1 MDDIIKKVF
10 ENFKAYQKSTIP
22 LCEAEN
28 VISDFCKLPLS
39 GDLQERYIM
48 GNYNNH
54 NYDDNFIGS
63 EMLLPFY
70 NLIQKECKKL
80 FESEYSD
87 ARTLSGMNCLT
98 TLLMALTIYG
108 DKIMILSPQWG
119 GHMSVPFICDRL
131 GLIQYHAPYN
141 KEQYDLDFDKLNE
154 ILEKENIKFILLPPS
169 DIINPP
175 SVSRIKLQDRILLYD
190 ASQLLGLIAGKQIEN
205 PLRYSDR
212 IIMFGG
218 THKTLPGPAS
228 GIILTNNAE
237 FYASIEKEINP
248 KYLRHT
254 QMHQVASLL
263 FTLME
268 MSYFGEEY
276 MKSIVDLSNTLAA
289 ELEKYQFKIG
299 KINGRYSFTH
309 QIFIET
315 TKTDMQ
321 TIFRNGIL
329 HRVTLNDK
337 QKALFNGFGIRLGTQ
352 EIARYKWGADEAKL
366 IAIVLNELRKPQS
379 NSKLIKEIRNS
390 LPEKNIYYTF
400 PRDVYDEFKEYIMKP

>member
-1 MDDIIKKVF
+1 MDSIIREVF
-10 ENFKAYQKSTIP
+10 ENFNTYQKSTIP
-22 LCEAEN
+22 LCAAEN

-70 NLIQKECKKL
+70 NLIHEKCKTL
-80 FESEYSD
+80 FNSEYSD

-98 TLLMALTIYG
+98 TLLMALTVYG

-131 GLIQYHAPYN
+131 GLVQYHAPYT
-141 KEQYDLDFDKLNE
+141 KECYDLDFDKLNE
-154 ILEKENIKFILLPPS
+154 ILEEENIKFILLPPS
-169 DIINPP
+169 DIINPF
-175 SVSRIKLQDRILLYD
+175 SIDKINLQGRILLYD
-190 ASQLLGLIAGKQIEN
+190 ASQLLGLIAGGQIEN

-263 FTLME
+263 FTLIE
-268 MSYFGEEY
+268 MCYFGEEY
-276 MKSIVDLSNTLAA
+276 MKSIVNLSNTLAA

-299 KINGRYSFTH
+299 KIGDRFTFTH

-315 TKTDMQ
+315 TKIDMQ

-329 HRVTLNDK
+329 HKVTLNDK

-352 EIARYKWGADEAKL
+352 EIARYKWGTDEVKL
-366 IAIVLNELRKPQS
+366 IAIVLNELRKPQP
-379 NSKLIKEIRNS
+379 NGKLIKEIQTS
-390 LPEKNIYYTF
+390 LPAKDVYYTF
-400 PRDVYDEFKEYIMKP
+400 SKEVYDEVKKWIIK

>member
-1 MDDIIKKVF
+1 MDDTIKSVF

-22 LCEAEN
+22 LCAAEN

-48 GNYNNH
+48 GNYNDH

-70 NLIQKECKKL
+70 SLIQEECKLL
-80 FESEYSD
+80 FNSEYSD
-87 ARTLSGMNCLT
+87 ARTLTGMNCLT

-108 DKIMILSPQWG
+108 DKIMILSPEWG
-119 GHMSVPFICDRL
+119 GHMSVPLICDRL
-131 GLIQYHAPYN
+131 GLIQYHAPYD
-141 KEQYDLDFDKLNE
+141 KEKYDLDFDELNKT
-154 ILEKENIKFILLPPS
+154 LKKEDIKFILLPPS
-169 DIINPP
+169 DIIKPLSIN
-175 SVSRIKLQDRILLYD
+175 RIELQGRVLLYD
-190 ASQLLGLIAGKQIEN
+190 ASQLLGLIAGKQVEN
-205 PLRYSDR
+205 PLQYSDS

-237 FYASIEKEINP
+237 FYASLEKEINP

-263 FTLME
+263 FTFKE
-268 MSYFGEEY
+268 MSYFGKEY
-276 MKSIVDLSNTLAA
+276 MKSTVDLSNILAA

-299 KINGRYSFTH
+299 KVDDKYSFTH

-315 TKTDMQ
+315 SESDMR

-329 HRVTLNDK
+329 HRITLNDK

-352 EIARYKWGADEAKL
+352 EIARYKWGSDEAKL
-366 IAIVLNELRKPQS
+366 IAIALNELRKTEP
-379 NSKLIKEIRNS
+379 NSELIKDIKKT
-390 LPEKNIYYTF
+390 LPGKDVHYTF
-400 PRDVYDEFKEYIMKP
+400 PRDVYDEVKKSIMK

>member
-1 MDDIIKKVF
+1 MDNIITKVF
-10 ENFKAYQKSTIP
+10 DEFNTYQKSTIP
-22 LCEAEN
+22 LCAAEN
-28 VISDFCKLPLS
+28 VISEFCKLPLS

-80 FESEYSD
+80 FNAEFSD

-98 TLLMALTIYG
+98 TLLMSLTKHG

-141 KEQYDLDFDKLNE
+141 KEQYDLDFDYLNE
-154 ILEKENIKFILLPPS
+154 ILEEEKIKFILLPPS
-169 DIINPP
+169 DIIKPL
-175 SVSRIKLQDRILLYD
+175 SISQIKLKNRILLYD
-190 ASQLLGLIAGKQIEN
+190 VSQLLGLIAGKQIEN
-205 PLRYSDR
+205 PLQYSNS

-228 GIILTNNAE
+228 GLILTNNPDLY
-237 FYASIEKEINP
+237 FSIDKEINP
-248 KYLRHT
+248 KYMRHT

-263 FTLME
+263 FTLIE
-268 MSYFGEEY
+268 MSNFGKEY
-276 MKSIVDLSNTLAA
+276 MESIVNLSNTLAA
-289 ELEKYQFKIG
+289 ELEKYKFQVG
-299 KINGRYSFTH
+299 KVNGRYSYTH

-315 TKTDMQ
+315 SKTEMQ
-321 TIFRNGIL
+321 TIFRNSIL

-337 QKALFNGFGIRLGTQ
+337 QKALFNGYGIRLGTQ
-352 EIARYKWGADEAKL
+352 EIARYKWGKKEIESIAL
-366 IAIVLNELRKPQS
+366 IINELRKQAP
-379 NSKLIKEIRNS
+379 NNKLINEIKSS
-390 LPEKNIYYTF
+390 LPDKHIYYTF
-400 PRDVYDEFKEYIMKP
+400 PKEVYDEIKEHI

>member
-1 MDDIIKKVF
+1 
-10 ENFKAYQKSTIP
+10 
-22 LCEAEN
+22 
-28 VISDFCKLPLS
+28 
-39 GDLQERYIM
+39 M
-48 GNYNNH
+48 GNYNDH

-70 NLIQKECKKL
+70 SLIQEECRKL
-80 FESEYSD
+80 FNSGYSD

-108 DKIMILSPQWG
+108 DKIMILPPQWG
-119 GHMSVPFICDRL
+119 GHMSVPHICDRL
-131 GLIQYHAPYN
+131 GLIQYHAPYD
-141 KEQYDLDFDKLNE
+141 KAKYDLDFDELNK
-154 ILEKENIKFILLPPS
+154 ILKKENIKLILLPPS
-169 DIINPP
+169 DIINPF
-175 SVSRIKLQDRILLYD
+175 SINRIELQGRILLYD
-190 ASQLLGLIAGKQIEN
+190 ASQILGLIAGKQIEN
-205 PLRYSDR
+205 PLQYSDR

-263 FTLME
+263 FTLIE
-268 MSYFGEEY
+268 MSYFGKEY
-276 MKSIVDLSNTLAA
+276 MESTVVLSNILAA
-289 ELEKYQFKIG
+289 ELEKYKFKIG
-299 KINGRYSFTH
+299 RVIDRYSSTH

-315 TKTDMQ
+315 SESDMR

-329 HRVTLNDK
+329 HRITLNDK

-352 EIARYKWGADEAKL
+352 EIARYKWGSDEAKL
-366 IAIVLNELRKPQS
+366 IAIALNELRKTDP
-379 NSKLIKEIRNS
+379 NCELIKDIKKS
-390 LPEKNIYYTF
+390 LPKKEVYYTF
-400 PRDVYDEFKEYIMKP
+400 PRYIHDEIKNSIIK

>member
-1 MDDIIKKVF
+1 
-10 ENFKAYQKSTIP
+10 
-22 LCEAEN
+22 
-28 VISDFCKLPLS
+28 
-39 GDLQERYIM
+39 M

-70 NLIQKECKKL
+70 NLIHEKCKTL
-80 FESEYSD
+80 FNSEYSD

-98 TLLMALTIYG
+98 TLLMALTVYG

-131 GLIQYHAPYN
+131 GLVQYHAPYT
-141 KEQYDLDFDKLNE
+141 KECYDLDFDKLNE
-154 ILEKENIKFILLPPS
+154 ILEEENIKFILLPPS
-169 DIINPP
+169 DIINPF
-175 SVSRIKLQDRILLYD
+175 SIDKINLQGRILLYD
-190 ASQLLGLIAGKQIEN
+190 ASQLLGLIAGGQIEN

-263 FTLME
+263 FTLIE
-268 MSYFGEEY
+268 MCYFGEEY
-276 MKSIVDLSNTLAA
+276 MKSIVNLSNTLAA

-299 KINGRYSFTH
+299 KIGDRFTFTH

-315 TKTDMQ
+315 TKIDMQ

-329 HRVTLNDK
+329 HKVTLNDK

-352 EIARYKWGADEAKL
+352 EIARYKWGTDEVKL
-366 IAIVLNELRKPQS
+366 IAIVLNELRKPQP
-379 NSKLIKEIRNS
+379 NGKLIKEIQTS
-390 LPEKNIYYTF
+390 LPAKDVYYTF
-400 PRDVYDEFKEYIMKP
+400 SKEVYDEVKKWIIK

>member
-1 MDDIIKKVF
+1 MDDTIKSVF

-22 LCEAEN
+22 LCAAEN

-48 GNYNNH
+48 GNYNDH

-70 NLIQKECKKL
+70 SLIQEECKLL
-80 FESEYSD
+80 FNSEYSD
-87 ARTLSGMNCLT
+87 ARTLTGMNCLT

-108 DKIMILSPQWG
+108 DKIMILPPEWG
-119 GHMSVPFICDRL
+119 GHMSVPLICDRL
-131 GLIQYHAPYN
+131 GLIQYHAPYD
-141 KEQYDLDFDKLNE
+141 KEKYDLDFDELNE
-154 ILEKENIKFILLPPS
+154 TLKKENIKFILLPPS
-169 DIINPP
+169 DIIKPFSIN
-175 SVSRIKLQDRILLYD
+175 RIELQGRVLLYD
-190 ASQLLGLIAGKQIEN
+190 ASQLLGLIAGKQVEN
-205 PLRYSDR
+205 PLQYSDR

-237 FYASIEKEINP
+237 FYASLEKEINP

-263 FTLME
+263 FTLKE
-268 MSYFGEEY
+268 MSYFGKEY
-276 MKSIVDLSNTLAA
+276 MKSTVDLSNILAA

-299 KINGRYSFTH
+299 KVDDRYSFTH

-315 TKTDMQ
+315 SESDMR

-329 HRVTLNDK
+329 HRITLNDK

-352 EIARYKWGADEAKL
+352 EIARYKWGSDEAKL
-366 IAIVLNELRKPQS
+366 IAIALNELRKTEP
-379 NSKLIKEIRNS
+379 NSELIKDIKKT
-390 LPEKNIYYTF
+390 LPEKDVHYTF
-400 PRDVYDEFKEYIMKP
+400 PRDVYDEVKKSIMK